1 MARPCG
7 FSASR
12 LRNPRPPR
20 AGSGR
25 PAAPGRWDGIRDA
38 LSYGATSPQPDR
50 GVTLI
55 PEPIIAGDNE
65 LNLNVFTPDLGPARL
80 PVLVWIHGGGFFGG
94 CNASPWYR
102 GGPFARDGVV
112 LVSINYRLGAE
123 GFLEVP
129 GAPANRA
136 VRNWVRALEWVQEN
150 IAAFGGDPGRVTI
163 AGQSAGGAACAALL
177 GVPAARGLF
186 RGAACM
192 SGGSGAH
199 ADRGR
204 RPRRGRADGRAPG
217 RPGAGPGG
225 PGADAGRDD
234 PGRAGG
240 SHRGGPGPRTDV
252 EALAALLGRGITLPW
267 APWPDGD
274 VVTEEPLRAAASP
287 RHREVALL
295 AGATA
300 HEFNMAWIPADWITA
315 DMAAEGLARAGV
327 AAPLAAAYLGQA
339 GPRPG
344 AAVGQAVTD
353 RTFRVPAQQLAMAK
367 AEAGGSAWTYDFR
380 WAPPAGPLAGLAFH
394 CLDVPFFFDALGEP
408 GVTEAAG
415 PAPPGALAADMHGAM
430 VRFVTGGAPGWPP
443 HASRPPAGHG
453 VRRAIRG
460 AGRAAR
466 DGAQGLDV
474 AGRYRTGPV
483 FRVARPGRGPGGSF
497 QKPDSGHAG
506 TVSITITDARAS
518 RNAMKPGSS
527 AP

>member
-1 MARPCG
+1 MAADVVALTAQG
-7 FSASR
+7 R
-12 LRNPRPPR
+12 LRGARDGPALRFLGIPFAESPVT
-20 AGSGR
+20 AGR
-25 PAAPGRWDGIRDA
+25 FAAPAAPGRWDGIRDA

-94 CNASPWYR
+94 GNASPWYR

-136 VRNWVRALEWVQEN
+136 VRDWVRALEWVQEN

-192 SGGSGAH
+192 SGGPALMQT
-199 ADRGR
+199 
-204 RPRRGRADGRAPG
+204 ADGVRAVAARMAG
-217 RPGAGPGG
+217 RLGIPALDRTALEQLPAGTILAAQEAVTAAGPGT
-225 PGADAGRDD
+225 
-234 PGRAGG
+234 
-240 SHRGGPGPRTDV
+240 HDV

-287 RHREVALL
+287 RHREIALL

-327 AAPLAAAYLGQA
+327 ATPLAAAYLGQA

-353 RTFRVPAQQLAMAK
+353 RTFRVPAQRLAMAM
-367 AEAGGSAWTYDFR
+367 AEAGGSAWSYDFR
-380 WAPPAGPLAGLAFH
+380 WAPPSGPLAGLAFH

-408 GVTEAAG
+408 GVAEAAG

-430 VRFVTGGAPGWPP
+430 VRFVT
-443 HASRPPAGHG
+443 
-453 VRRAIRG
+453 
-460 AGRAAR
+460 
-466 DGAQGLDV
+466 DGA
-474 AGRYRTGPV
+474 AGWAPHGADRGPV
-483 FRVARPGRGPGGSF
+483 MVFGEPSGVQDDPLGAELRVW
-497 QKPDSGHAG
+497 
-506 TVSITITDARAS
+506 
-518 RNAMKPGSS
+518 M
-527 AP
+527 

>member
-1 MARPCG
+1 MAADVIALTAQG
-7 FSASR
+7 R
-12 LRNPRPPR
+12 LRGARDGPALRFLGSPFAESPVT
-20 AGSGR
+20 AGR
-25 PAAPGRWDGIRDA
+25 FAAPAAPCRWDGIRDA

-123 GFLEVP
+123 VFLEVP

-136 VRNWVRALEWVQEN
+136 VRDWVRALEWVQEN

-192 SGGSGAH
+192 SGGPALMQT
-199 ADRGR
+199 
-204 RPRRGRADGRAPG
+204 ADGVRAVAARMAG
-217 RPGAGPGG
+217 RLGIPALDRTALEQMPAGTILAAQEAVTAAGP
-225 PGADAGRDD
+225 AAQ
-234 PGRAGG
+234 
-240 SHRGGPGPRTDV
+240 DV
-252 EALAALLGRGITLPW
+252 EGLAALLGHGIALPW

-287 RHREVALL
+287 RHREIALL

-327 AAPLAAAYLGQA
+327 ATPLAAAYLGQA

-353 RTFRVPAQQLAMAK
+353 RTFRVPAQRLAMAK
-367 AEAGGSAWTYDFR
+367 AEAGRLGLDLRLPLGAAVRAAGRPGLPLPRRPVLLRRPRRAGRGGSGRPGCAR
-380 WAPPAGPLAGLAFH
+380 SAGRGHARRHGPLRH
-394 CLDVPFFFDALGEP
+394 RRCRRLG
-408 GVTEAAG
+408 AA
-415 PAPPGALAADMHGAM
+415 
-430 VRFVTGGAPGWPP
+430 R
-443 HASRPPAGHG
+443 SRPQAGHG

-460 AGRAAR
+460 AGRPAR

-474 AGRYRTGPV
+474 AEKYRTGP
-483 FRVARPGRGPGGSF
+483 
-497 QKPDSGHAG
+497 
-506 TVSITITDARAS
+506 ARATP
-518 RNAMKPGSS
+518 AAGSGP
-527 AP
+527 ATVVAAG